1 MDISY
6 RQRLETVPDSG
17 LYTLQDRFRST
28 LTILFSIV
36 GNIISD
42 NQIYFRYAGIGFA
55 NTVGSYPERDQAPLL
70 KIYIYF
76 NRLVSLLTALR

>member
-17 LYTLQDRFRST
+17 LYTSQDRFRST
-28 LTILFSIV
+28 FTILFSIV

-55 NTVGSYPERDQAPLL
+55 NTVEAYPERVQAPLL
-70 KIYIYF
+70 EIYIYF
-76 NRLVSLLTALR
+76 NGLVTLLIA